1 MHPLNLSRIAFGC
14 DEVEVLRARHAA
26 RAVNGET
33 WIETRYR
40 PTRHTELIGGSLF
53 WIIRHQWVA
62 RQQILGFDEV
72 EGHCR
77 IRLGAEVIPVRPRP
91 KRAHQGWRY
100 LEGKDAPADF
110 DASDEDLAAMPAP
123 MASELAALGLI

>member
-1 MHPLNLSRIAFGC
+1 MHPLNLSRLAFGC
-14 DEVEVLRARHAA
+14 DDIDVLRERHRA
-26 RAVNGET
+26 RAVDGAT

-62 RQQILGFDEV
+62 RQEILGFAEV
-72 EGHCR
+72 DGRCR
-77 IRLGAEVIPVRPRP
+77 ILLAADVVPVRPRP

-100 LEGKDAPADF
+100 LPGDDAPTDF
-110 DASDEDLAAMPAP
+110 DAADEDLAAMPAP
-123 MASELAALGLI
+123 MASELAALGLL

>member
-14 DEVEVLRARHAA
+14 DDIDVLRERHRV
-26 RAVNGET
+26 RAEAGAT

-40 PTRHTELIGGSLF
+40 PTRHVELVGGSLF
-53 WIIRHQWVA
+53 WIIKHQWVA
-62 RQQILGFDEV
+62 RQTILGFDEV
-72 EGHCR
+72 EGRCR
-77 IRLGAEVIPVRPRP
+77 IRLAAEVIPVRPRP

-100 LEGKDAPADF
+100 LPGGDAPADF
-110 DASDEDLAAMPAP
+110 DAADADLAEMPAP